1 MKEDTMI
8 ATKTDSSFCSSTRA
22 LALATAR
29 DAASKV
35 PDAAQIVKNTAVD
48 AYHMVDTMPKS
59 QRTQLTTISVATG
72 AFLFLFGAPRILS
85 LLAFIPALAVAV
97 TKVGHGTAADR

>member
-1 MKEDTMI
+1 MT
-8 ATKTDSSFCSSTRA
+8 ATHTKTKTETSFCSSTRA

-35 PDAAQIVKNTAVD
+35 PDAAQIVKSTAVD
-48 AYHMVDTMPKS
+48 AYRMVDTLPSS
-59 QRTQLTTISVATG
+59 QRTQLTTISVAVG

-85 LLAFIPALAVAV
+85 LLAFIPAIAVAG
-97 TKVGHGTAADR
+97 TKVAHRAASAR